1 MTRFV
6 GAGPVA
12 GSPLLTSLEAINKEV
27 NMAVIVAS
35 TSRLARSKNS
45 QDRLEAIFHTV
56 DTIKSDL
63 NKCGMRL
70 QEARQFCGIS
80 PFDSTSSSFT
90 CTYGIAEEQLQEPSL
105 KGQQAVKL
113 APSELFSKGKSVLI
127 YDPGHKTWELNEIEY
142 RIEGALALKTPLQ
155 HDYSPGSTVIALNNV
170 TYRYY
175 ALRHVI
181 TRKVNSGQPQ
191 LLQEGV
197 SDFYVTYFPDANSVL
212 YRIEINKKEQIRS
225 YIFLLNL
232 V

>member
-1 MTRFV
+1 MT
-6 GAGPVA
+6 
-12 GSPLLTSLEAINKEV
+12 
-27 NMAVIVAS
+27 VIVAS
-35 TSRLARSKNS
+35 NSRLKRPTRS

-80 PFDSTSSSFT
+80 PFTSASNTFT
-90 CTYGIAEEQLQEPSL
+90 CTYGIADEQLLEKALQ
-105 KGQQAVKL
+105 GQQAVKVVTND
-113 APSELFSKGKSVLI
+113 FFKKGKTVLI
-127 YDPGHKTWELNEIEY
+127 YDPTQKAWELNEIEY
-142 RIEGALALKTPLQ
+142 RLDGALALKNTLQ

-170 TYRYY
+170 TYSYY
-175 ALRHVI
+175 ALRHAI
-181 TRKVNSGQPQ
+181 TRKVDNGQCQP
-191 LLQEGV
+191 LLEGV

-212 YRIEINKKEQIRS
+212 YRIEINKKEQIRG